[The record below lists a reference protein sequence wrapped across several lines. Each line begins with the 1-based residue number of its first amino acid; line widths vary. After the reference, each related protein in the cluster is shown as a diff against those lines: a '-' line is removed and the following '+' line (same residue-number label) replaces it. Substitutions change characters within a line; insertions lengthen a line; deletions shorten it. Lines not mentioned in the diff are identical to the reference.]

1 MGKKSVS
8 ELAEQIA
15 AVEGILVADGE
26 SQIARGCQHLYR
38 CENHAIRA
46 ATNLFKTSGYH
57 VEHITC
63 LDLRSDDD
71 GGCMRIA
78 YQFNRHGAPE
88 RHLLLVDLAPGT
100 HGVTISD
107 IFQGAGWYE
116 REVFDMHGVVIDDH
130 PDLRRLLM
138 PEDYT
143 GHPLLKDFTDED
155 PERHIMAAPMPA
167 AEVPAE
173 VEGDG

>member
-1 MGKKSVS
+1 MGKTSVS
-8 ELAEQIA
+8 ELAEQIT
-15 AVEGILVADGE
+15 AVEGIVAAGGDAE
-26 SQIARGCQHLYR
+26 IARGCQHLYR
-38 CENHAIRA
+38 CDHHAIRTA
-46 ATNLFKTSGYH
+46 ANLFKTSGFH
-57 VEHITC
+57 LEHITC
-63 LDLRSDDD
+63 LDLRSDD
-71 GGCMRIA
+71 GGGMRIV

-88 RHLLLVDLAPGT
+88 RHLLLVDLAVGA

-107 IFQGAGWYE
+107 LFQGAGWYE

-167 AEVPAE
+167 ADAAE
-173 VEGDG
+173 VDGDG